1 MPKLKNSLH
10 SNEDPALPETNKNF
24 KITKKEGCM
33 CSSGP
38 WKLGEG
44 REWEGSPGAHEP
56 GDHTVM
62 DNGCVDD
69 AQGPD
74 GESDQRLVKT
84 DG

>member
-1 MPKLKNSLH
+1 
-10 SNEDPALPETNKNF
+10 
-24 KITKKEGCM
+24 M

-38 WKLGEG
+38 WKLG
-44 REWEGSPGAHEP
+44 EGSPGAHEP

-62 DNGCVDD
+62 DDGCVDD
-69 AQGPD
+69 AQGPN

>member
-1 MPKLKNSLH
+1 
-10 SNEDPALPETNKNF
+10 
-24 KITKKEGCM
+24 M

-62 DNGCVDD
+62 DDGCVDD
-69 AQGPD
+69 AQGPN